1 MLFIPGFASS
11 GDVWNETTAKFEKNF
26 TCYTLTMAGFAG
38 TKPQSDASFKDW
50 EKGIADYIK
59 NNKIDKPI
67 IIGHSMGGGLALAI
81 AADYSELVGKIIV
94 VDALPCLAAMANPNF
109 ASKENIDFKNI
120 WKQQTSNKPNMDE
133 LLGKLKKFRNQNLR
147 RLIFANIG
155 LIATSLVILFIWYR
169 YQPQMIT
176 TKIGIVLV
184 ILGMAIFL
192 LAYNKMFMVFYKI
205 DQTQS
210 NNEYLQSLYVVKRKQ
225 KLMQTTILN
234 LYFIM
239 LFLGICFYMY
249 EYTSRM
255 TLGSGILTYAVT
267 SAWIAFNW
275 FYLRPKTIKKQER
288 KLDELINKFEEI
300 NNQLK
305 ES

>member
-1 MLFIPGFASS
+1 MDS
-11 GDVWNETTAKFEKNF
+11 
-26 TCYTLTMAGFAG
+26 
-38 TKPQSDASFKDW
+38 
-50 EKGIADYIK
+50 
-59 NNKIDKPI
+59 
-67 IIGHSMGGGLALAI
+67 
-81 AADYSELVGKIIV
+81 
-94 VDALPCLAAMANPNF
+94 
-109 ASKENIDFKNI
+109 NIDFKNI
-120 WKQQTSNKPNMDE
+120 WKQQTSNKPNMEE

-147 RLIFANIG
+147 RLVFANIG
-155 LIATSLVILFIWYR
+155 LIATSLLILFIWYR
-169 YQPQMIT
+169 YQPEMIT

-184 ILGMAIFL
+184 VLGMVIFL

-210 NNEYLQSLYVVKRKQ
+210 NNEYLQSLYVVKNKQ
-225 KLMQTTILN
+225 KFMQTTILN

-255 TLGSGILTYAVT
+255 TLSSAILTYAIT

-275 FYLRPKTIKKQER
+275 FYLRPRTIKKQQG

>member
-1 MLFIPGFASS
+1 MDS
-11 GDVWNETTAKFEKNF
+11 
-26 TCYTLTMAGFAG
+26 
-38 TKPQSDASFKDW
+38 
-50 EKGIADYIK
+50 
-59 NNKIDKPI
+59 
-67 IIGHSMGGGLALAI
+67 
-81 AADYSELVGKIIV
+81 
-94 VDALPCLAAMANPNF
+94 
-109 ASKENIDFKNI
+109 NIDFKNI
-120 WKQQTSNKPNMDE
+120 WKQQTSNKPNMEE

-147 RLIFANIG
+147 RLVFANIG
-155 LIATSLVILFIWYR
+155 LIATSLLILFIWYH
-169 YQPQMIT
+169 YQPEMIT

-184 ILGMAIFL
+184 VLGMVIFL

-210 NNEYLQSLYVVKRKQ
+210 NNEYLQNLYVVKNKQ
-225 KLMQTTILN
+225 KFMQTTILN

-255 TLGSGILTYAVT
+255 TLGSAILTYAVT

-275 FYLRPKTIKKQER
+275 FYLRPRTIKKQQD

>member
-1 MLFIPGFASS
+1 
-11 GDVWNETTAKFEKNF
+11 
-26 TCYTLTMAGFAG
+26 MA
-38 TKPQSDASFKDW
+38 T
-50 EKGIADYIK
+50 
-59 NNKIDKPI
+59 
-67 IIGHSMGGGLALAI
+67 
-81 AADYSELVGKIIV
+81 
-94 VDALPCLAAMANPNF
+94 
-109 ASKENIDFKNI
+109 NIDFKNI
-120 WKQQTSNKPNMDE
+120 WKQQTSSKPNMEE
-133 LLGKLKKFRNQNLR
+133 LLGNLKKFRNQNLR

-155 LIATSLVILFIWYR
+155 LITTSLLILFIWYR

-184 ILGMAIFL
+184 ILAMVMFL
-192 LAYNKMFMVFYKI
+192 FVYNKMFMVFYKI

-210 NNEYLQSLYVVKRKQ
+210 NNEYLQSLYVVKNKQ
-225 KLMQTTILN
+225 KFMQTTILN
-234 LYFIM
+234 LYFII

-275 FYLRPKTIKKQER
+275 FYLRPRTIKKQQG

>member
-1 MLFIPGFASS
+1 
-11 GDVWNETTAKFEKNF
+11 
-26 TCYTLTMAGFAG
+26 MA
-38 TKPQSDASFKDW
+38 T
-50 EKGIADYIK
+50 
-59 NNKIDKPI
+59 
-67 IIGHSMGGGLALAI
+67 
-81 AADYSELVGKIIV
+81 
-94 VDALPCLAAMANPNF
+94 
-109 ASKENIDFKNI
+109 NIDFKNI
-120 WKQQTSNKPNMDE
+120 WKQQTSNKPNLEE

-169 YQPQMIT
+169 YQPEMIT

-184 ILGMAIFL
+184 VLGMAIFL
-192 LAYNKMFMVFYKI
+192 LAYNKMFMIFYKI

-210 NNEYLQSLYVVKRKQ
+210 NHEYLQSLYQVKSKQ
-225 KLMQTTILN
+225 KFMQTTILN

-249 EYTSRM
+249 EYTSKM
-255 TLGSGILTYAVT
+255 TLGSAVLTYSVT
-267 SAWIAFNW
+267 SLWVAFNW
-275 FYLRPKTIKKQER
+275 FYLRPRTIKKQQG

>member
-1 MLFIPGFASS
+1 
-11 GDVWNETTAKFEKNF
+11 
-26 TCYTLTMAGFAG
+26 MA
-38 TKPQSDASFKDW
+38 T
-50 EKGIADYIK
+50 
-59 NNKIDKPI
+59 
-67 IIGHSMGGGLALAI
+67 
-81 AADYSELVGKIIV
+81 
-94 VDALPCLAAMANPNF
+94 
-109 ASKENIDFKNI
+109 NIDFKNI
-120 WKQQTSNKPNMDE
+120 WKQQTSNKPNLEE

-169 YQPQMIT
+169 YQPEMIT
-176 TKIGIVLV
+176 TKIGMVLV
-184 ILGMAIFL
+184 VLGMAIFL

-210 NNEYLQSLYVVKRKQ
+210 NHEYLQSLYLVKSKQ
-225 KLMQTTILN
+225 KFMQTTILN

-249 EYTSRM
+249 EYTSKM
-255 TLGSGILTYAVT
+255 TLGSAVLTYSVT
-267 SAWIAFNW
+267 SLWVAFNW
-275 FYLRPKTIKKQER
+275 FYLRPRTIKKQQG

>member
-1 MLFIPGFASS
+1 MDS
-11 GDVWNETTAKFEKNF
+11 
-26 TCYTLTMAGFAG
+26 
-38 TKPQSDASFKDW
+38 
-50 EKGIADYIK
+50 
-59 NNKIDKPI
+59 
-67 IIGHSMGGGLALAI
+67 
-81 AADYSELVGKIIV
+81 
-94 VDALPCLAAMANPNF
+94 
-109 ASKENIDFKNI
+109 NIDFKNI
-120 WKQQTSNKPNMDE
+120 WKQQTSGKPDLE
-133 LLGKLKKFRNQNLR
+133 VLLGKLKKFRNQNLR

-155 LIATSLVILFIWYR
+155 LIVTSVLILFIWYR
-169 YQPQMIT
+169 YPPEMIT

-184 ILGMAIFL
+184 VLGMVIFL

-210 NNEYLQSLYVVKRKQ
+210 NHDYLQSLYVVKNKQ
-225 KLMQTTILN
+225 KFMQTTILN

-255 TLGSGILTYAVT
+255 TLGSGILAYALT
-267 SAWIAFNW
+267 FAWIAFNW
-275 FYLRPKTIKKQER
+275 FYLRPRTIKKQQG

>member
-1 MLFIPGFASS
+1 M
-11 GDVWNETTAKFEKNF
+11 DT
-26 TCYTLTMAGFAG
+26 
-38 TKPQSDASFKDW
+38 
-50 EKGIADYIK
+50 
-59 NNKIDKPI
+59 
-67 IIGHSMGGGLALAI
+67 
-81 AADYSELVGKIIV
+81 
-94 VDALPCLAAMANPNF
+94 
-109 ASKENIDFKNI
+109 NINFKNI
-120 WKQQTSNKPNMDE
+120 WKQQTSNKPNLEE

-147 RLIFANIG
+147 KLIAANIG
-155 LIATSLVILFIWYR
+155 LITTSLLIIYIWYR
-169 YQPQMIT
+169 FQPQMIT

-184 ILGMAIFL
+184 ILAMVMFL
-192 LAYNKMFMVFYKI
+192 FAYNKMFMVFYKI

-210 NNEYLQSLYVVKRKQ
+210 NHEYLQSLYVVKSKQ

-255 TLGSGILTYAVT
+255 TLGSGILAYAIT
-267 SAWIAFNW
+267 FAWIAFNW
-275 FYLRPKTIKKQER
+275 FYLRPKTIKKQQG

>member
-1 MLFIPGFASS
+1 
-11 GDVWNETTAKFEKNF
+11 
-26 TCYTLTMAGFAG
+26 MA
-38 TKPQSDASFKDW
+38 T
-50 EKGIADYIK
+50 
-59 NNKIDKPI
+59 
-67 IIGHSMGGGLALAI
+67 
-81 AADYSELVGKIIV
+81 
-94 VDALPCLAAMANPNF
+94 
-109 ASKENIDFKNI
+109 NIDLKNI
-120 WKQQTSNKPNMDE
+120 WKQQTSSKPNLEE

-155 LIATSLVILFIWYR
+155 LITTSLLILFIWYR

-184 ILGMAIFL
+184 ILAMVMFL
-192 LAYNKMFMVFYKI
+192 FVYNKMFMVFYKI

-210 NNEYLQSLYVVKRKQ
+210 NNEYLQSLYVVKSKQ
-225 KLMQTTILN
+225 KFMQTTILN

-267 SAWIAFNW
+267 FAWIAFNW
-275 FYLRPKTIKKQER
+275 FYLRPRTIKKQQG
-288 KLDELINKFEEI
+288 KLNELIDKFEEI

-305 ES
+305 NS

>member
-1 MLFIPGFASS
+1 MDS
-11 GDVWNETTAKFEKNF
+11 
-26 TCYTLTMAGFAG
+26 
-38 TKPQSDASFKDW
+38 
-50 EKGIADYIK
+50 
-59 NNKIDKPI
+59 
-67 IIGHSMGGGLALAI
+67 
-81 AADYSELVGKIIV
+81 
-94 VDALPCLAAMANPNF
+94 
-109 ASKENIDFKNI
+109 NIDFKNI
-120 WKQQTSNKPNMDE
+120 WKQQTSNKPNMEE

-147 RLIFANIG
+147 RLVFANIG
-155 LIATSLVILFIWYR
+155 LIATSLLILFIWYR
-169 YQPQMIT
+169 YQPEMIT

-184 ILGMAIFL
+184 VLGMVIFL

-210 NNEYLQSLYVVKRKQ
+210 NNEYLQSLYVVKNKQ
-225 KLMQTTILN
+225 KFMQTTILN

-255 TLGSGILTYAVT
+255 TLGSAILTYAVT

-275 FYLRPKTIKKQER
+275 FYLRPRTIKKQQG